1 MKKQTDF
8 KISQVKTF
16 ILLPNSKAAA
26 TKRTFS
32 KAGRSE
38 REGCNAIPWLVFT
51 LQEPQDQEAGPGSS
65 GTALHEAVWL
75 PGDKL
80 WVGHAVSLCWKQNP
94 AETGPGRCLHTEIAQ
109 CGHVPGVLLP
119 EKSLFSFP
127 FPILGELILTLVLWV
142 FFCFTDPPA
151 QGQLGTKRMKLRLC
165 NCPAK

>member
-26 TKRTFS
+26 TKRTSS

-109 CGHVPGVLLP
+109 CGHIPGVLLP
-119 EKSLFSFP
+119 WKISLLFSFP
-127 FPILGELILTLVLWV
+127 NLRRTNSHTSTLSLLLFYRSTSTRAAWHQKDEIEAV
-142 FFCFTDPPA
+142 
-151 QGQLGTKRMKLRLC
+151 
-165 NCPAK
+165 

>member
-109 CGHVPGVLLP
+109 CGHVPGVLPWKISL
-119 EKSLFSFP
+119 LFSFP
-127 FPILGELILTLVLWV
+127 NLRRTNSHTSTLSLLFYRSTSTRAAWHQKDEIEAV
-142 FFCFTDPPA
+142 
-151 QGQLGTKRMKLRLC
+151 
-165 NCPAK
+165 